1 MAEKVAA
8 VEKQL
13 VVFNLGRESYAV
25 DIGGVRE
32 IIQMLPIT
40 RVPGTPASVEG
51 VVNLRGSVIPIVDLR
66 KRFQMDTIERNK
78 DTRIIVVS
86 CKGQDVGVIVDAVA
100 EVLRIPIESIE
111 PSSNVFTDEQVEYF
125 IGILKLEDRLVI
137 LLSMDQVL
145 STQEIIAVKSLDTK
159 KNKDTKPVKETA
171 RV

>member
-1 MAEKVAA
+1 MGEKTAI

-13 VVFNLGRESYAV
+13 VVFNLEEESYAI
-25 DIGGVRE
+25 DISGVRE

-66 KRFQMDTIERNK
+66 KRFHMDPKERDK

-100 EVLRIPIESIE
+100 EVLRIPTDAIE
-111 PSSNVFTDEQVEYF
+111 PSTSVFTQEHLEYLL
-125 IGILKLEDRLVI
+125 GIVKLSNRLVI

-145 STQEIIAVKSLDTK
+145 TNQDLIAVKSLEMKSK
-159 KNKDTKPVKETA
+159 KEAPAKEAVK
-171 RV
+171 V